1 MHPDPA
7 RLGDLPLFGDLS
19 DDDLR
24 IIASWFEVEA
34 VSEGRRIAPEG
45 ASGYQFYVIDEGT
58 ADVTHE
64 GTAVASLGPGDH
76 FGEMAMLGDG
86 RRKADVVASS
96 PMTIFAMFGTAF
108 REMESG
114 YPALAARIR
123 ATAEERLAEL

>member
-1 MHPDPA
+1 MFAPLPQLSLERLA
-7 RLGDLPLFGDLS
+7 RQLIP
-19 DDDLR
+19 
-24 IIASWFEVEA
+24 VEA
-34 VSEGRRIAPEG
+34 AAGTAVIVQGDEGDR
-45 ASGYQFYVIDEGT
+45 FYVIDEGT

-96 PMTIFAMFGTAF
+96 PMAIFAMFGTAF

-114 YPALAARIR
+114 YPALAARIK